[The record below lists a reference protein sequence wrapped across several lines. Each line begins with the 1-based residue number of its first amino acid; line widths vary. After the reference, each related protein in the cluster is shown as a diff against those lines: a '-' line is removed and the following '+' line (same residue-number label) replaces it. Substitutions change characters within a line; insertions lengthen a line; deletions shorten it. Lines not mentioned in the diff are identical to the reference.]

1 MAKSRGRFF
10 KRPLLFAEEDS
21 PVLERPEQIMVDL
34 VVFLRK
40 NIKNDQEPGRGIS
53 IFFYGFDCDFRCV
66 PAGKMK
72 FSGRDAAKCDG
83 AQPVLFRQRKT
94 GTVTGRQ

>member
-10 KRPLLFAEEDS
+10 KRPLLFAEEDP

-40 NIKNDQEPGRGIS
+40 NIKNDQEPGRGI
-53 IFFYGFDCDFRCV
+53 
-66 PAGKMK
+66 
-72 FSGRDAAKCDG
+72 
-83 AQPVLFRQRKT
+83 
-94 GTVTGRQ
+94 

>member
-40 NIKNDQEPGRGIS
+40 NIKATPHNLQ
-53 IFFYGFDCDFRCV
+53 
-66 PAGKMK
+66 
-72 FSGRDAAKCDG
+72 AAF
-83 AQPVLFRQRKT
+83 L
-94 GTVTGRQ
+94 

>member
-40 NIKNDQEPGRGIS
+40 NIKNDQVCPSRFRG
-53 IFFYGFDCDFRCV
+53 
-66 PAGKMK
+66 
-72 FSGRDAAKCDG
+72 
-83 AQPVLFRQRKT
+83 Q
-94 GTVTGRQ
+94 